1 MGASRSVQRM
11 NRADLHAYDLKIAD
25 AEARLDAAHADQD
38 RQHLVPDITAELVT
52 LRANREQL
60 AERLAA

>member
-1 MGASRSVQRM
+1 M

-25 AEARLDAAHADQD
+25 AEARLDAAHADAD
-38 RQHLVPDITAELVT
+38 RQHLVPDITSELVT

-60 AERLAA
+60 TAQLAA